1 MWRILT
7 HAWTRQCLLA
17 WLLWPLSWL
26 FGVMVRTRRSL
37 YRRGWLASE
46 RLAVPVMVVG
56 NVVAGGAG
64 KTPTVIA
71 VVKHLQAH
79 DVRVGVISRGYGR
92 RNRDC
97 QEVSATSTPLEVG
110 DEPLLIF
117 RNTSAPVVV
126 SAVRAQAARKLL
138 LNHPH
143 TQILVCDDGLQHF
156 GLHRDLEI
164 GVFDD
169 RGVGNGFLLPAGP
182 LREPW
187 PRPLDLVLH
196 TGQHPAFA
204 GLTARRSLADHAVRA
219 DGSQVRLTELV
230 HSPKPVLAVSA
241 IAQPEAF
248 FAMLRD
254 QGLPLEDTEALP
266 DHYEF
271 NRWTRNSDGRYR
283 VICTEKD
290 AVKLWSMQPDVLAVP
305 LEFEPEIA
313 FWTALDQRIG
323 PLLQQRELAQTARST
338 KEAAEQRG

>member
-17 WLLWPLSWL
+17 WLLWPLSCL
-26 FGVMVRTRRSL
+26 FGVMVRMRRSL

-46 RLAVPVMVVG
+46 RLAVPVIVVG

-71 VVKHLQAH
+71 IVQHLQAH
-79 DVRVGVISRGYGR
+79 GIRVGVISRGYGR
-92 RNRDC
+92 RSRDC
-97 QEVSATSTPLEVG
+97 QEVLVTSTSLEVG

-126 SAVRAQAARKLL
+126 CAVRAQAARKLL
-138 LNHPH
+138 LNHPR
-143 TQILVCDDGLQHF
+143 TQMLVCDDGLQHF
-156 GLHRDLEI
+156 GLHRDIDI

-196 TGQHPAFA
+196 TGGHPAFA
-204 GLTARRSLADHAVRA
+204 GFVARRRLADHAVRA
-219 DGSQVRLTELV
+219 DGSQVSLTELA
-230 HSPKPVLAVSA
+230 HSPQPLLAVAA

-254 QGLPLEDTEALP
+254 RGVPLEDTEALP
-266 DHYEF
+266 LLA
-271 NRWTRNSDGRYR
+271 W
-283 VICTEKD
+283 
-290 AVKLWSMQPDVLAVP
+290 PD
-305 LEFEPEIA
+305 
-313 FWTALDQRIG
+313 
-323 PLLQQRELAQTARST
+323 LLTSE
-338 KEAAEQRG
+338 